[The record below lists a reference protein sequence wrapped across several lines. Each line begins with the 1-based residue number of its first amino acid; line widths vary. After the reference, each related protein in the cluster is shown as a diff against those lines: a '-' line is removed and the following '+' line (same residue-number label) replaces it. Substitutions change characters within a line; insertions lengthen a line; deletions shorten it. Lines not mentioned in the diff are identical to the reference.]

1 MKKGILTSLGLA
13 AVLTLGLASVN
24 EYRNENVVD
33 AAGGIGTLVTDAST
47 LAVGDQIVIAAVG
60 TDVAL
65 STTQNSNNRGQAN
78 FTKEGNTI
86 TFGEEVQVLT
96 LETGSV
102 SDTYAFNTGNGYLY
116 AASSSKKLFKN
127 GSYFI
132 RQ

>member
-116 AASSSKKLFKN
+116 AASSSKNYYKL
-127 GSYFI
+127 STLV
-132 RQ
+132 